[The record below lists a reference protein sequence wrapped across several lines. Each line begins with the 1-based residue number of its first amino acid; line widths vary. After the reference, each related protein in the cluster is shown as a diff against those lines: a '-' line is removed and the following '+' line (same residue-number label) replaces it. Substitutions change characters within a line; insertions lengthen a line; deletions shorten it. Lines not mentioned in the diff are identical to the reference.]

1 MDLGAV
7 PFCLDFAA
15 CGTSCDARPCLQHR
29 RPAAAPEARLLAP
42 RRGGK
47 SALFLGERSPS
58 ECSPFDAE
66 YTSCRRCAGVRACG
80 RDQAPCSCSGT
91 AAREPTSRSR
101 TGPRGHRRWR
111 HRCAA
116 SAKFEVR
123 RLIPHA
129 AVMDQ
134 SFLVHLVHRY
144 CQRTLCGAFLA
155 FWGFCPMGE

>member
-1 MDLGAV
+1 MSQRVEAFSLR
-7 PFCLDFAA
+7 AA
-15 CGTSCDARPCLQHR
+15 RHATPGHTYDTGGPQR
-29 RPAAAPEARLLAP
+29 RRRRGSQRHGAAAKVLSSSE
-42 RRGGK
+42 
-47 SALFLGERSPS
+47 SALRVNAAL
-58 ECSPFDAE
+58 FDAE
-66 YTSCRRCAGVRACG
+66 YGSCHRCAGVRACG

-101 TGPRGHRRWR
+101 TGSRGHRRWR

-123 RLIPHA
+123 RLSPHA

-134 SFLVHLVHRY
+134 SFLVHVVHRY

-155 FWGFCPMGE
+155 FLGFCPMGE